1 MASAPSA
8 PVDIPPYQV
17 QPLIS
22 NILYGP
28 DTSDAAA
35 FTGRSEVCTGLGCQ
49 TDSPFSGSE
58 IYAGCSNGDL
68 LRFALQANGP
78 NQVNPIVSV
87 SRRHTVSNDDPA
99 RIIYS
104 RISKD
109 TTNGKRADR
118 QIFLYIIP
126 SLEPVPGIKPIRN
139 VMCFAVD
146 HRHIVRPSLPMDSPA
161 PVLPVDLCVV
171 KRTGIALYSL
181 REQLLY
187 HKEIPLPGGA
197 FLARRIGH
205 CLCIADREQ
214 YSLIYLDAVTATPI
228 LPISQAPPEP
238 GARPHRPMIV
248 VVAEEEFLILSWTG
262 AGFEYPHVTALLP
275 DQTIQIHDIE
285 SQEIVQ
291 VLPPPPPPSLNETSP
306 SASLGAERRALATS
320 SNGFLVPLQQR
331 PERLVLKKVNLLS
344 RNAKPGGREVV
355 PTDMEGGQEHP
366 DADETEAHE
375 EVNIPEP
382 DSVKACGL
390 QILRL
395 HDSLKDDMASTFPR
409 SHVLILGPNSVQSL
423 LPVTPISQAETLL
436 DGHRIEDVIQLADQQ
451 RKKVQSKLVVDASEA
466 EELAYVYQRVGFQC
480 LLETRFEDAGFCL
493 FQGEL
498 DPRILISY
506 FPDLR
511 GALLDAHP
519 TLEVFAVVANIVWN
533 YSPFLAP
540 TTRSAPPT
548 AKLRR
553 ALGVAAHDMLE
564 EFLRKWRRVRSDS
577 STPAVRAI
585 IDTVLAKL
593 FARSEKTTDLYAL
606 LDESDLVVLPE
617 VEPVFR
623 ATGQYSAL
631 CKMYSKRGDDAA
643 LLEAWSK
650 LVEGE
655 WTDPEISDPLSDMFA
670 LLTAR
675 RDRALTQQWGVWL
688 AGKDTERALKL
699 LTAHG
704 STKRGQ
710 KPEDEAATLHQ
721 IRVVNPEAGVRFLEH
736 LVLQK
741 RRTDPALHTELV
753 LIYIDEVL
761 SFLADDATS
770 KLWRAKAASYASSP
784 NPAPFLTY
792 FEATTPASPAKHARL
807 RTALFLQTST
817 AYDAAAAQA
826 RLAPHA
832 LLLAPELA
840 IIAGKLGYAQ
850 EALSLLALTVHD
862 HASAAAFCTSHG
874 AVVPPRAAA
883 QLAERAGLAAWAG
896 PPALVPTASPTPDSP
911 ADSAQ
916 TQRLLRLLLT
926 IYTSGSPATTPDSSP
941 AAATPTAAETAA
953 ANLLTSHAP
962 SFDAPAVL
970 STLPPHWPLRALSPY
985 LVRTLRTAAHTAH
998 ECALVKALAAG
1009 QNLAVADVAHAQL
1022 RAAGALVEEAADE
1035 GDEDGGGEELVL
1047 DEKAA
1052 LASSQAPTVEIG
1064 KTGADTTADVVVGSW
1079 TSGRSSITNA
1089 PASDGDTLR

>member
-22 NILYGP
+22 NALYGP
-28 DTSDAAA
+28 DASGAAA
-35 FTGRSEVCTGLGCQ
+35 FTVEVKCVQAL
-49 TDSPFSGSE
+49 GSE

-78 NQVNPIVSV
+78 NQPGSYALV
-87 SRRHTVSNDDPA
+87 SRKTLPTGKPVDEIVLTPC
-99 RIIYS
+99 IS
-104 RISKD
+104 RAFVLS
-109 TTNGKRADR
+109 DR
-118 QIFLYIIP
+118 QIFLYTIP
-126 SLEPVPGIKPIRN
+126 SLELVPSIKPIRN

-161 PVLPVDLCVV
+161 PVLPVDLN
-171 KRTGIALYSL
+171 
-181 REQLLY
+181 
-187 HKEIPLPGGA
+187 
-197 FLARRIGH
+197 
-205 CLCIADREQ
+205 
-214 YSLIYLDAVTATPI
+214 
-228 LPISQAPPEP
+228 QAHD
-238 GARPHRPMIV
+238 PHRPMIV

-262 AGFEYPHVTALLP
+262 AGTMGVFINVNGDPVRGTLQWPNHPLSICFEYPHVTALLP
-275 DQTIQIHDIE
+275 DQTIQVHDIE
-285 SQEIVQ
+285 SQEIAQ
-291 VLPPPPPPSLNETSP
+291 VLPPPPLPSLNEASP
-306 SASLGAERRALATS
+306 S
-320 SNGFLVPLQQR
+320 R
-331 PERLVLKKVNLLS
+331 PERLMLKKVNLLS

-355 PTDMEGGQEHP
+355 PTEPEGGQEQP
-366 DADETEAHE
+366 ETDETEAHE
-375 EVNIPEP
+375 DPTLFNLSYQSRPF
-382 DSVKACGL
+382 
-390 QILRL
+390 LR
-395 HDSLKDDMASTFPR
+395 P
-409 SHVLILGPNSVQSL
+409 
-423 LPVTPISQAETLL
+423 ETLL
-436 DGHRIEDVIQLADQQ
+436 DDHRIEDVLQLADQQ
-451 RKKVQSKLVVDASEA
+451 RKKVQSKLVIDASEA

-519 TLEVFAVVANIVWN
+519 TLDVFAGVAECMPPYDSMDDLIVANIVWN

-553 ALGVAAHDMLE
+553 ALGIAAHDMLE

-593 FARSEKTTDLYAL
+593 FARGEKTTDLYAL
-606 LDESDLVVLPE
+606 LDESDSVVLPE

-623 ATGQYSAL
+623 ATSQYSAL
-631 CKMYSKRGDDAA
+631 CKMYSRRGDDAA
-643 LLEAWSK
+643 LLETWSK

-704 STKRGQ
+704 SSRRHQ

-721 IRVVNPEAGVRFLEH
+721 IRAVNPEAGVRFLEH
-736 LVLQK
+736 LLLQK

-753 LIYIDEVL
+753 LTYIDEVL

-784 NPAPFLTY
+784 NPTPFLTY

-807 RTALFLQTST
+807 RTALFLQTSA

-832 LLLAPELA
+832 PLLAPELA

-874 AVVPPRAAA
+874 AVVPPRAVA

-896 PPALVPTASPTPDSP
+896 PPTLVPTASPTPDSP
-911 ADSAQ
+911 AESAQ
-916 TQRLLRLLLT
+916 TKRLLRLLLT
-926 IYTSGSPATTPDSSP
+926 IYTSGSPATAADSSP
-941 AAATPTAAETAA
+941 AAAAPTAAETAA
-953 ANLLTSHAP
+953 ANLLASHAP

-970 STLPPHWPLRALSPY
+970 STLPPRWPLRALSPY
-985 LVRTLRTAAHTAH
+985 LVRTLRTAAHIAH
-998 ECALVKALAAG
+998 ERALVKALAAG
-1009 QNLAVADVAHAQL
+1009 QNLAIADVAHAQL

-1052 LASSQAPTVEIG
+1052 LASSQQAPTVEIG
-1064 KTGADTTADVVVGSW
+1064 KTGADATADVVVGFVDV
-1079 TSGRSSITNA
+1079 GPVEYTNG
-1089 PASDGDTLR
+1089 PVGGDTLR

>member
-1 MASAPSA
+1 MATVPSA

-22 NILYGP
+22 NVHYG
-28 DTSDAAA
+28 SDASDPAV
-35 FTGRSEVCTGLGCQ
+35 FTVEVKCVQAL
-49 TDSPFSGSE
+49 GSE

-78 NQVNPIVSV
+78 NQPGSYALV
-87 SRRHTVSNDDPA
+87 SRKTLPTGKPVDEIVLTPS
-99 RIIYS
+99 IS
-104 RISKD
+104 RAFVFSE
-109 TTNGKRADR
+109 RADR

-181 REQLLY
+181 RENLLY
-187 HKEIPLPGGA
+187 HKEIPLQGGA

-205 CLCIADREQ
+205 RLCIADREQ

-262 AGFEYPHVTALLP
+262 SGTMGVFININGDPVRGTLQWPNHPLSVCFEYPHVTALLP
-275 DQTIQIHDIE
+275 DQTIQVHDIE
-285 SQEIVQ
+285 SQEIAQ
-291 VLPPPPPPSLNETSP
+291 VLPPPPLPSLNEVSP
-306 SASLGAERRALATS
+306 SVLLGAERRALATS

-355 PTDMEGGQEHP
+355 PTDPEGGQEQP
-366 DADETEAHE
+366 DADETE
-375 EVNIPEP
+375 
-382 DSVKACGL
+382 
-390 QILRL
+390 
-395 HDSLKDDMASTFPR
+395 
-409 SHVLILGPNSVQSL
+409 GPNSVQSL

-436 DGHRIEDVIQLADQQ
+436 DGHRIEDVLQLADQQ

-466 EELAYVYQRVGFQC
+466 EELAYIYQRVGFQC

-511 GALLDAHP
+511 GTLLDAHP
-519 TLEVFAVVANIVWN
+519 TLDVFAGVAECMPPYDSIDDLIVANIVWN

-548 AKLRR
+548 AKLRHT
-553 ALGVAAHDMLE
+553 LGIAAHDMLE

-593 FARSEKTTDLYAL
+593 FARGEKTTDLYAL

-643 LLEAWSK
+643 LLEVWSK

-670 LLTAR
+670 LLTVR

-704 STKRGQ
+704 SAKRGQ

-721 IRVVNPEAGVRFLEH
+721 IRAVNPEAGVRFLEH

-753 LIYIDEVL
+753 LTYIDEVL
-761 SFLADDATS
+761 SFLTDDATS

-784 NPAPFLTY
+784 NPVPFLTY

-826 RLAPHA
+826 RFAPHA
-832 LLLAPELA
+832 PLLAPELA
-840 IIAGKLGYAQ
+840 IISGKLGYAQ

-874 AVVPPRAAA
+874 AVVPPRTAA

-896 PPALVPTASPTPDSP
+896 PPALAPIASPTPDSP
-911 ADSAQ
+911 AESAQ

-926 IYTSGSPATTPDSSP
+926 IYTSGSPSTAPDSP
-941 AAATPTAAETAA
+941 ATAATPTTAETAA
-953 ANLLTSHAP
+953 ANLLASHAP
-962 SFDAPAVL
+962 SFDATAVL
-970 STLPPHWPLRALSPY
+970 TTLPPRWPLRALSPY
-985 LVRTLRTAAHTAH
+985 LMRALRTAAHTAH
-998 ECALVKALAAG
+998 ERTLVKALAAG

-1035 GDEDGGGEELVL
+1035 GDEDGSREELVL

-1052 LASSQAPTVEIG
+1052 LAAPTVEIG
-1064 KTGADTTADVVVGSW
+1064 KTDADATADVVVGSW
-1079 TSGRSSITNA
+1079 MSGRSSITNA
-1089 PASDGDTLR
+1089 PGDMR

>member
-22 NILYGP
+22 NVLYGP
-28 DTSDAAA
+28 DASDAA
-35 FTGRSEVCTGLGCQ
+35 FTVEVKCVQGL
-49 TDSPFSGSE
+49 GSE

-78 NQVNPIVSV
+78 NQVNRFRLTSL
-87 SRRHTVSNDDPA
+87 HVSNDDDAA
-99 RIIYS
+99 RIICS

-109 TTNGKRADR
+109 ATNRKADR
-118 QIFLYIIP
+118 QIFFYVIP

-161 PVLPVDLCVV
+161 PVLPVDICVV
-171 KRTGIALYSL
+171 KRTGIGLYSL
-181 REQLLY
+181 REQLIY
-187 HKEIPLPGGA
+187 HKDIPLPGGA

-205 CLCIADREQ
+205 RLCIADREQ

-262 AGFEYPHVTALLP
+262 AGTMGVFINTNGDPVRGTLQWPSHPLSICFEHPHVTALLP
-275 DQTIQIHDIE
+275 DQTIQVHDIE
-285 SQEIVQ
+285 SQEIAQ
-291 VLPPPPPPSLNETSP
+291 VLPPPPLPSLNEASP
-306 SASLGAERRALATS
+306 SALLGAERRALATS

-331 PERLVLKKVNLLS
+331 PERLMLKKVNLLS

-355 PTDMEGGQEHP
+355 PTDAEGGQEQP
-366 DADETEAHE
+366 ETDETEAHE
-375 EVNIPEP
+375 
-382 DSVKACGL
+382 
-390 QILRL
+390 
-395 HDSLKDDMASTFPR
+395 
-409 SHVLILGPNSVQSL
+409 
-423 LPVTPISQAETLL
+423 AETLL
-436 DGHRIEDVIQLADQQ
+436 DDHRIEDVLQLADQQ
-451 RKKVQSKLVVDASEA
+451 RKKVQSKLVIDASEA

-511 GALLDAHP
+511 GTLLDAHP
-519 TLEVFAVVANIVWN
+519 TLDVFAGVAECMPPYDSMDDLIVANIVWN

-553 ALGVAAHDMLE
+553 ALSIAAHDMLE

-593 FARSEKTTDLYAL
+593 FARGEKTTDLYAL

-623 ATGQYSAL
+623 ATSQYSAL

-643 LLEAWSK
+643 LLETWSK

-655 WTDPEISDPLSDMFA
+655 WTDPEIADPLSDMFA

-704 STKRGQ
+704 SARRGQ

-721 IRVVNPEAGVRFLEH
+721 IRAVNPEAGVRFLEH
-736 LVLQK
+736 LLLQK

-753 LIYIDEVL
+753 LTYIDQVL

-770 KLWRAKAASYASSP
+770 KLWRAKGTASPTSASTCTLTGPFSLAASYASSP
-784 NPAPFLTY
+784 NPTPFLTY

-807 RTALFLQTST
+807 RTALFLQTSA

-832 LLLAPELA
+832 PLLAPELA

-874 AVVPPRAAA
+874 AVVPPRAVA

-896 PPALVPTASPTPDSP
+896 PPALVPTASSTPDSP
-911 ADSAQ
+911 AESAQ

-926 IYTSGSPATTPDSSP
+926 IYTSGSPATAPDSSL
-941 AAATPTAAETAA
+941 AAAAPTAAETAA
-953 ANLLTSHAP
+953 ANLLASHAP

-970 STLPPHWPLRALSPY
+970 STLPPRWPLRALSPY

-998 ECALVKALAAG
+998 ERALVKALAAG
-1009 QNLAVADVAHAQL
+1009 QNLVVADVAHGQL

-1064 KTGADTTADVVVGSW
+1064 KTGADATADVVVGSW
-1079 TSGRSSITNA
+1079 VSGRSSITNA
-1089 PASDGDTLR
+1089 PAGGDTLR

>member
-1 MASAPSA
+1 
-8 PVDIPPYQV
+8 
-17 QPLIS
+17 
-22 NILYGP
+22 
-28 DTSDAAA
+28 
-35 FTGRSEVCTGLGCQ
+35 
-49 TDSPFSGSE
+49 
-58 IYAGCSNGDL
+58 
-68 LRFALQANGP
+68 
-78 NQVNPIVSV
+78 
-87 SRRHTVSNDDPA
+87 
-99 RIIYS
+99 
-104 RISKD
+104 
-109 TTNGKRADR
+109 
-118 QIFLYIIP
+118 
-126 SLEPVPGIKPIRN
+126 
-139 VMCFAVD
+139 
-146 HRHIVRPSLPMDSPA
+146 
-161 PVLPVDLCVV
+161 
-171 KRTGIALYSL
+171 
-181 REQLLY
+181 
-187 HKEIPLPGGA
+187 
-197 FLARRIGH
+197 
-205 CLCIADREQ
+205 
-214 YSLIYLDAVTATPI
+214 
-228 LPISQAPPEP
+228 
-238 GARPHRPMIV
+238 
-248 VVAEEEFLILSWTG
+248 
-262 AGFEYPHVTALLP
+262 
-275 DQTIQIHDIE
+275 
-285 SQEIVQ
+285 
-291 VLPPPPPPSLNETSP
+291 
-306 SASLGAERRALATS
+306 
-320 SNGFLVPLQQR
+320 
-331 PERLVLKKVNLLS
+331 
-344 RNAKPGGREVV
+344 
-355 PTDMEGGQEHP
+355 
-366 DADETEAHE
+366 
-375 EVNIPEP
+375 
-382 DSVKACGL
+382 
-390 QILRL
+390 
-395 HDSLKDDMASTFPR
+395 MASTFPR

-436 DGHRIEDVIQLADQQ
+436 DDHRIEDVLQLADQQ
-451 RKKVQSKLVVDASEA
+451 RKKVQSKLVIDASEA

-519 TLEVFAVVANIVWN
+519 TLDVFAGVAECMPPYDSMDDLIVANIVWN

-553 ALGVAAHDMLE
+553 ALGIAAHDMLE

-593 FARSEKTTDLYAL
+593 FARGEKTTDLYAL

-623 ATGQYSAL
+623 ATSQYSAL

-643 LLEAWSK
+643 LLETWSK

-655 WTDPEISDPLSDMFA
+655 WTDPEIADPLSDMFA

-688 AGKDTERALKL
+688 AGRDTERALKL

-704 STKRGQ
+704 SARRHQ

-721 IRVVNPEAGVRFLEH
+721 IRAVNPEAGVRFLEH
-736 LVLQK
+736 LLLQK

-753 LIYIDEVL
+753 LTYIDQVL

-784 NPAPFLTY
+784 NPTPFLTY

-807 RTALFLQTST
+807 RTALFLQTSA

-832 LLLAPELA
+832 PLLAPELA

-874 AVVPPRAAA
+874 AVVPPRAVAH
-883 QLAERAGLAAWAG
+883 LAERAGLAAWAG
-896 PPALVPTASPTPDSP
+896 PPALAPTASPTPDSP
-911 ADSAQ
+911 AESAQ

-926 IYTSGSPATTPDSSP
+926 IYTSDSPATAPDSSL
-941 AAATPTAAETAA
+941 AAAAPTAAETAA
-953 ANLLTSHAP
+953 ANLLASHAP

-970 STLPPHWPLRALSPY
+970 STLPPRWPLRALSPY

-998 ECALVKALAAG
+998 ERALVKALAAG
-1009 QNLAVADVAHAQL
+1009 QNLAVADVTHAQL

-1064 KTGADTTADVVVGSW
+1064 KTSADATADVVVGSW
-1079 TSGRSSITNA
+1079 MSGRSSITNA
-1089 PASDGDTLR
+1089 PNPVGGDTLR